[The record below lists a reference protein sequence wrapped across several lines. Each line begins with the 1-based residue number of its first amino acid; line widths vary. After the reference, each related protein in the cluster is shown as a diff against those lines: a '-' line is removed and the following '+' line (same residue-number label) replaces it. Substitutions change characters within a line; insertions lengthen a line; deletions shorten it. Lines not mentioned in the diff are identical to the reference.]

1 MKDGYLTGGGLS
13 GAMVTDSP
21 EKGAHGFMPDFPQM
35 HASFF
40 LMGSG
45 VAHGKDLGTIDMRR
59 IAPTIAGI
67 LGASLPTAKEAAL
80 PVE

>member
-1 MKDGYLTGGGLS
+1 
-13 GAMVTDSP
+13 
-21 EKGAHGFMPDFPQM
+21 M

-45 VAHGKDLGTIDMRR
+45 VARGRNLGTIDMRR

-80 PVE
+80 AVEREVHQAEAKVDVSTMAKMPGSASLR